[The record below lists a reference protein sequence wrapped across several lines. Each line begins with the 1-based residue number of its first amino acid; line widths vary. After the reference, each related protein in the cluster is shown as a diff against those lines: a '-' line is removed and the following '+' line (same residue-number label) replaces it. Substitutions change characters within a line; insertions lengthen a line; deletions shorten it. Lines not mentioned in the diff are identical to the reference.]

1 MFPRI
6 GIVGGPGGRKDSRL
20 PHRSNLKITQ
30 MTTPT
35 RRAESIAGDTSTAC
49 VLGALN
55 IVTECPLCR
64 TSGLPASHKSAFGSH
79 RVWLDKRRLCP
90 PFTTAGK
97 NRNHKRED
105 ENNKTVDRPEVLKLR
120 ALGDQRPDLGCATT
134 KANRLEALPCKSSR
148 TYIPPAVDP
157 VSFDTPSLILPLH
170 GIASWAWSRR
180 RSLTSRTSACPPVTW
195 RAPHGFVRD
204 SGPVAT
210 VDFHLRCRVARANQ
224 LARWI

>member
-1 MFPRI
+1 MLPRI

-35 RRAESIAGDTSTAC
+35 RRAESIAGDASAAC

-55 IVTECPLCR
+55 TVTECPLCR

-148 TYIPPAVDP
+148 TYIPPRASFCLCTALLLGHGLAVG
-157 VSFDTPSLILPLH
+157 PSHPAHLLV
-170 GIASWAWSRR
+170 RR
-180 RSLTSRTSACPPVTW
+180 
-195 RAPHGFVRD
+195 
-204 SGPVAT
+204 
-210 VDFHLRCRVARANQ
+210 
-224 LARWI
+224 